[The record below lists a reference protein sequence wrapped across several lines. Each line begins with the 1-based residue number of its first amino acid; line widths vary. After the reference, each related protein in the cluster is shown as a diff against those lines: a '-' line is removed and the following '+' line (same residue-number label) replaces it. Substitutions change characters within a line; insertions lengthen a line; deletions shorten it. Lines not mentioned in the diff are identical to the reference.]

1 MKLLGVGELV
11 AFLRRLLES
20 EPTLQDLWVR
30 GEVSNLTTSS
40 AGHTYFT
47 LKDAQGQ
54 LRCVMFRGR
63 YGAHL
68 LAHGAL
74 VSAHGAVKVYEARGE
89 LQFYVDMVQPEGL
102 GLLHLEYERLKA
114 RLQEEGLF
122 DPAHKRPLPR
132 FPQHV
137 GIVTSPTGAAFHDIL
152 HVLERRYPLVE
163 VVFAPAPVQGDGAGD
178 GIVAALGTLW
188 QEPGIDVIIVGRG
201 GGSLE
206 ELWAFNEEKVV
217 RAIYNSPVPVITG
230 IGHETDFTLSDFAAD
245 CRAPTPSAAAEVA
258 VPDRAELLK
267 RLDTDQRR
275 ARAALD
281 GLLAQRRSDMQAT
294 AQRLLAKAPD
304 LTPHH
309 HHLLEVC
316 SRAQL
321 LMANLALEH
330 RGKTNGLGLQLSAL
344 SPQATLGRGY
354 ALVHLSASGALVS
367 HLAQVATGD
376 SLVVQV
382 SDGGFAAQVM
392 GNGHGQG

>member
-1 MKLLGVGELV
+1 MKLLAVGELV

-20 EPTLQDLWVR
+20 EPALQDIWVR

-74 VSAHGAVKVYEARGE
+74 VSAHGAVSIYETRGE

-132 FPQHV
+132 FPQHI
-137 GIVTSPTGAAFHDIL
+137 GIVTSPTGAVFHDMV

-163 VVFAPAPVQGDGAGD
+163 VVFAPSPVQGDGAGD
-178 GIVAALGTLW
+178 GVVAALQALW
-188 QEPGIDVIIVGRG
+188 QEPAINVIIVARG

-217 RAIYNSPVPVITG
+217 RAIYKSPVPVITG
-230 IGHETDFTLSDFAAD
+230 VGHDTDFTLSDFAAD

-258 VPDRAELLK
+258 VPDRADLLK
-267 RLDTDQRR
+267 RLGTSQRR
-275 ARAALD
+275 AQAALD
-281 GLLAQRRSDMQAT
+281 GLLAQRRHQLQAT
-294 AQRLLAKAPD
+294 ARRLTGLAPD
-304 LTPHH
+304 LASRR

-316 SRAQL
+316 SRARAHLDKLTSVRREQVHG
-321 LMANLALEH
+321 MAG
-330 RGKTNGLGLQLSAL
+330 RLSAL
-344 SPQATLGRGY
+344 SPLATLGRGY
-354 ALVHLSASGALVS
+354 ALVHHASSGTAVR
-367 HLAQVATGD
+367 HRAQVATGD
-376 SLVVQV
+376 RLSIQVV
-382 SDGGFAAQVM
+382 DGSFAARVSED
-392 GNGHGQG
+392 GHGQG

>member
-1 MKLLGVGELV
+1 MKLLAVGELV
-11 AFLRRLLES
+11 TFLRRLLES

-63 YGAHL
+63 YGAQL

-74 VSAHGAVKVYEARGE
+74 VSAHGAIKVYEVRGE
-89 LQFYVDMVQPEGL
+89 IQFYVDMVQPEGL

-132 FPQHV
+132 FPQHI
-137 GIVTSPTGAAFHDIL
+137 GIVTSPTGAVLHDMV

-163 VVFAPAPVQGDGAGD
+163 VVFAPTPVQGDGAAD
-178 GIVAALGTLW
+178 GVVAALHALW
-188 QEPGIDVIIVGRG
+188 EEPAIDVIIVARG

-230 IGHETDFTLSDFAAD
+230 IGHDTDFTLSDIVAD
-245 CRAPTPSAAAEVA
+245 YRAPTPSAAAEVA
-258 VPDRAELLK
+258 VPERTELLK
-267 RLDTDQRR
+267 RLDTSQRR

-281 GLLAQRRSDMQAT
+281 GLVAQRRGQLQA
-294 AQRLLAKAPD
+294 AARRLLGLAPD
-304 LTPHH
+304 LASRR

-316 SRAQL
+316 SRARAHLDKLTLVRREQVHG
-321 LMANLALEH
+321 LAG
-330 RGKTNGLGLQLSAL
+330 RLSAL

-354 ALVHLSASGALVS
+354 ALVHHVASGAAVTRR
-367 HLAQVATGD
+367 AQVAVGD
-376 SLVVQV
+376 QLSVQV
-382 SDGGFAAQVM
+382 ADGSFAARVSED
-392 GNGHGQG
+392 GHGQG